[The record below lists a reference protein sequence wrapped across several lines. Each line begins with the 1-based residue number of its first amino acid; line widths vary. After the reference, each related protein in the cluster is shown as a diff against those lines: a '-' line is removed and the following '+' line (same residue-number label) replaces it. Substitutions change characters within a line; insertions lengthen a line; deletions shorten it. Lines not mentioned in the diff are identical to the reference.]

1 MLKDSDFFPQGKSS
15 HRPPLALCARCNTP
29 MKTIGG
35 VRRPGHVE
43 FFLRLWGLW
52 AGVINIPPPPKPP
65 FDIEAFEPIIPR
77 ERAIKEWVP
86 DDEPPDLWDETAGF
100 SNDCNQSRP
109 DPKLSEVDLGDG
121 RILVPCFD

>member
-1 MLKDSDFFPQGKSS
+1 
-15 HRPPLALCARCNTP
+15 
-29 MKTIGG
+29 MKTLGG
-35 VRRPGHVE
+35 IRRPEQVE

-65 FDIEAFEPIIPR
+65 FDIETFEPIIPP

-86 DDEPPDLWDETAGF
+86 DDEPPDLWDHQGGWA
-100 SNDCNQSRP
+100 SRP
-109 DPKLSEVDLGDG
+109 PESAAEPGDWFDQRPACQSVEIPLDDG